1 MVVSTRKHY
10 IFIIYIVFLFEPI
23 IFFMCYIKTYF
34 YSDSCDIA
42 FGTKVAFNIGGAFF
56 CFDICVVTPGVDSA
70 TSVTLEQ
77 EKYFASLVAATPMGN
92 QYYAADSSLSSLG
105 SFLLHCPVPSTSV
118 GRPVLAHLTP
128 VGLRHSPMAFLASS
142 FRGSAEKAM
151 CM

>member
-1 MVVSTRKHY
+1 MVVSSITSSSSV
-10 IFIIYIVFLFEPI
+10 VFFVQSI
-23 IFFMCYIKTYF
+23 IFFICYMKTYF
-34 YSDSCDIA
+34 YNGSFDVA
-42 FGTKVAFNIGGAFF
+42 FGTKVAFNIGGVFF

-92 QYYAADSSLSSLG
+92 QYYAADSLSSLG
-105 SFLLHCPVPSTSV
+105 SFVLRCPAPSTSA

>member
-1 MVVSTRKHY
+1 
-10 IFIIYIVFLFEPI
+10 
-23 IFFMCYIKTYF
+23 MCYIKTYF

-42 FGTKVAFNIGGAFF
+42 FGIKVAFNIGGAFF

-128 VGLRHSPMAFLASS
+128 VGLRHSPIAFLASS